1 MEAGAERPLKQE
13 YREKG
18 QEIPFS
24 GWYMAILNTKQLRI
38 HKILG
43 LHKIGPINSQT
54 RMEEGLVGPYPSLM
68 NYFLWIE
75 SGKWG
80 IIPLVVYPLVTP
92 RESSRL
98 SQSNCH
104 IGGPV

>member
-1 MEAGAERPLKQE
+1 MEVGADRLFKQKKRER
-13 YREKG
+13 G
-18 QEIPFS
+18 QNIPFS
-24 GWYMAILNTKQLRI
+24 GKYIAILNTKQLRTTT
-38 HKILG
+38 LG
-43 LHKIGPINSQT
+43 LHKIGFINSQT
-54 RMEEGLVGPYPSLM
+54 RTEEGLVEPYPSLL

-80 IIPLVVYPLVTP
+80 ITPSVVYPLVTP